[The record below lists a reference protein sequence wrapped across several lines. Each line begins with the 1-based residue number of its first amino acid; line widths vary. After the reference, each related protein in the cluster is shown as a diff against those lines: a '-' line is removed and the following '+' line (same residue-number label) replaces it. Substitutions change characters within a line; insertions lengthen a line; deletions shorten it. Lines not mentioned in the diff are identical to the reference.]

1 MAKNPMTK
9 KEDRLYLI
17 VERLRDEPKD
27 GSKAKKMYNFSDPT
41 ALRALRIH
49 RHLRA
54 LEQDILE
61 AQDKKE
67 QITLEPAVDPDH
79 VVIQIRNAEVHCSRV
94 AYLSQR
100 ELRLLRRNRKV
111 ANALRRALADRNVA

>member
-17 VERLRDEPKD
+17 VERLREDPKD
-27 GSKAKKMYNFSDPT
+27 GSNPKKMYNFSDPT

-49 RHLRA
+49 RHLKA

-61 AQDKKE
+61 AQDTDT
-67 QITLEPAVDPDH
+67 ISIEPAVDPGH
-79 VVIQIRNAEVHCSRV
+79 VVLQIRNNEIHCSRV

-111 ANALRRALADRNVA
+111 ANALRRALAARDVA